1 MNKKEEKKMEEKR
14 FLKNAAQ
21 YFTIEEARW
30 IYENSQIAVSVS
42 DGKDI
47 TLIQE
52 VEKNDR
58 NKSKSRRIR

>member
-1 MNKKEEKKMEEKR
+1 MEEKR
-14 FLKNAAQ
+14 FLKLKNAAQ

>member
-1 MNKKEEKKMEEKR
+1 MEEKR
-14 FLKNAAQ
+14 LCLKNAAQ

>member
-1 MNKKEEKKMEEKR
+1 MEEKR
-14 FLKNAAQ
+14 FLK
-21 YFTIEEARW
+21 EEARW

>member
-1 MNKKEEKKMEEKR
+1 MEEKR

-21 YFTIEEARW
+21 YFTI
-30 IYENSQIAVSVS
+30 
-42 DGKDI
+42 KDI

>member
-1 MNKKEEKKMEEKR
+1 MEEKR

-47 TLIQE
+47 TFNSGGGKE
-52 VEKNDR
+52 
-58 NKSKSRRIR
+58 

>member
-1 MNKKEEKKMEEKR
+1 MEEKR

-30 IYENSQIAVSVS
+30 IYENSRVAISVS
-42 DGKDI
+42 DGKDL

-52 VEKNDR
+52 VKEDDR
-58 NKSKSRRIR
+58 SKGKSRRIG

>member
-1 MNKKEEKKMEEKR
+1 MNKKGGEKMEEKR

>member
-1 MNKKEEKKMEEKR
+1 MEEKR